1 MPQGTHAVGWG
12 CRENGECVRTAHTLY
27 AATACLIW
35 FDENM
40 KRQKIIVP
48 YGIVSPSD
56 IIFTLDFL
64 SNNELQTARSC
75 HEDIQDILHTSERIK
90 SLTCFSQEDF
100 TQAKKEIQNY
110 SEKGFSPLI
119 HIHGHGNRE
128 KGVKLPQS
136 DKYISW
142 EEWLDFFR
150 SIKPQNGNLTII
162 MSCCYSYTI
171 VNLFY
176 KKETLHLP
184 FAFFYGYE
192 SEISSGIVEDEVKCI
207 NNSLFKDDGKSLMDI
222 INDMYIKPF
231 SEFDYMNNLIS
242 IILTENDIG
251 KKRNNLVL
259 KMPKTKASSTRRYF
273 NYIFRDNPV
282 ELIDKL
288 AQQVI
293 QNPNRREIY
302 LDKIKEQISC

>member
-1 MPQGTHAVGWG
+1 MVDT
-12 CRENGECVRTAHTLY
+12 CVRTAHTLY

-48 YGIVSPSD
+48 YSVVSPSD

-110 SEKGFSPLI
+110 SEKGFSPLL
-119 HIHGHGNRE
+119 HIHGHGDRE

-136 DKYISW
+136 YKYISW
-142 EEWLDFFR
+142 EEWLDFFS
-150 SIKPQNGNLTII
+150 SIKPKNGNLTVI

-171 VNLFY
+171 VDLFH
-176 KKETLHLP
+176 KKKAPYLP

-192 SEISSGIVEDEVKCI
+192 IEISSGIIEDEVKCI

-222 INDMYIKPF
+222 LSNMHIKLF
-231 SEFDYMNNLIS
+231 SEFDHMNNLIS
-242 IILTENDIG
+242 IILTEYNIG
-251 KKRNNLVL
+251 EMRNNLVL
-259 KMPKTKASSTRRYF
+259 KMPKSVASSARKSF

-282 ELIDKL
+282 ELIDKI
-288 AQQVI
+288 AQEVI
-293 QNPNRREIY
+293 QNPNRRKIY
-302 LDKIKEQISC
+302 LDKIKKQISC

>member
-1 MPQGTHAVGWG
+1 M
-12 CRENGECVRTAHTLY
+12 RTAHTLY

-48 YGIVSPSD
+48 YSIVSPSD

-110 SEKGFSPLI
+110 SEKGFSPLL
-119 HIHGHGNRE
+119 HIHGHGDRE

-142 EEWLDFFR
+142 EEWLDFFS
-150 SIKPQNGNLTII
+150 SIKPKNGNLTVI

-171 VNLFY
+171 VDLFH
-176 KKETLHLP
+176 KKKTLYLP

-192 SEISSGIVEDEVKCI
+192 IEISSGIIEDEVKCI

-222 INDMYIKPF
+222 ISNMHIKLF

-242 IILTENDIG
+242 IILTEDNIG
-251 KKRNNLVL
+251 EMRNNLVL
-259 KMPKTKASSTRRYF
+259 KMPKSVASSARKSF

-282 ELIDKL
+282 KLIDIL
-288 AQQVI
+288 AQKVI
-293 QNPNRREIY
+293 QNPSRRKIY
-302 LDKIKEQISC
+302 LDKIQEQISH

>member
-1 MPQGTHAVGWG
+1 MQ
-12 CRENGECVRTAHTLY
+12 
-27 AATACLIW
+27 ATACLIW

-40 KRQKIIVP
+40 KKQKIIVP
-48 YGIVSPSD
+48 YSLVSLSD

-110 SEKGFSPLI
+110 SEKGFSPLL

-142 EEWLDFFR
+142 EEWLDFFS
-150 SIKPQNGNLTII
+150 SIKPHNGNLTII

-184 FAFFYGYE
+184 FALFYGYE

-207 NNSLFKDDGKSLMDI
+207 NNSLFKDGGKSLMDI
-222 INDMYIKPF
+222 INDMHIKPF
-231 SEFDYMNNLIS
+231 SEFDYLDNLIS
-242 IILTENDIG
+242 IILTEDNIG
-251 KKRNNLVL
+251 EMRNNLVL
-259 KMPKTKASSTRRYF
+259 KMPKTVASFARKYF
-273 NYIFRDNPV
+273 NCIFRDNPV

-302 LDKIKEQISC
+302 LDKIKEQISVNLDNKETHPCPNVPT